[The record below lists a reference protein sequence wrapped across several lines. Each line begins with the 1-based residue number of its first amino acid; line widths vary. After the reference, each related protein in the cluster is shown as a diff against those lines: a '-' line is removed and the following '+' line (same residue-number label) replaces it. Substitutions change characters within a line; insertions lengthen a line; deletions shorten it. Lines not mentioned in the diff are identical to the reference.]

1 MQHIKN
7 IAILGAGAMGS
18 FFASRF
24 SDVPEFTT
32 SLVAGGER
40 GRRLSRDGLVVN
52 GKACSV
58 VVSDPDQVHEPADLI
73 IVALKHHHLP
83 QAIGDLKNLVGENTT
98 IISIMN
104 GLDSEPYIGS
114 VYGMDK
120 VLYAVSVGIDALRD
134 GNRVSYSKPGTH
146 FFGEAVNETPGERVR
161 RVQEAFDQAGITYET
176 PEDMIRIM
184 WWKFMVNVGMN
195 QASAVMGAPYG
206 VFQVSPDAR
215 AVMESLMREVI
226 ALARPAGV
234 NLAEKDLD
242 EWDKVLRTLSPD
254 GKTSMLQD
262 MEAGRKTEVEVFGGK
277 VVSLSKRYNIPAPV
291 NETFLR
297 IIQVMENR

>member
-24 SDVPEFTT
+24 SDVSTFST

-58 VVSDPDQVHEPADLI
+58 AVSDPDQVHEPADLI

-161 RVQEAFDQAGITYET
+161 RVQKAFDQAGIAYET

>member
-161 RVQEAFDQAGITYET
+161 RVQKAFDQAGITHET